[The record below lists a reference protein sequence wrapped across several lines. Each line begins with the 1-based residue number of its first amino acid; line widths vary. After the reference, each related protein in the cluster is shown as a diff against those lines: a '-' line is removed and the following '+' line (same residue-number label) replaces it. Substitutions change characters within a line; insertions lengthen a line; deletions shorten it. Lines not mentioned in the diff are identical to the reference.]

1 MSKIINCGLEQY
13 GTKPFEQ
20 QQFGKGGIKGVK
32 HTQTEKYPQTDTNT
46 HIQTDK
52 HAQTHK
58 AVTKGDALSDR
69 QSCWAQ
75 TERMNA

>member
-1 MSKIINCGLEQY
+1 MHALVLRTERQSAQMSKIINCGLEQY
-13 GTKPFEQ
+13 GTKPFVQ

-52 HAQTHK
+52 HA
-58 AVTKGDALSDR
+58 
-69 QSCWAQ
+69 
-75 TERMNA
+75 

>member
-52 HAQTHK
+52 HA
-58 AVTKGDALSDR
+58 
-69 QSCWAQ
+69 
-75 TERMNA
+75 